1 MRYGPLF
8 PYAGARP
15 LQEYFLG
22 ANDTSSAV
30 AGYGASAYAGPG
42 SAPTAMPNGVVVPG
56 YDNYWGGV
64 EFMYCYF
71 GTSVGPWA
79 PVSIKPANNIAAF
92 PGRFVFTAAALANSA
107 NQSRPVG
114 FSIANM
120 ANGQFGWVAVSGLIP
135 ALSTASVAADT
146 PLGITGAGTLGASS
160 AGKEI
165 ENLVGVLPATTTV
178 VKSNATILANSPI
191 IQFTGN
197 NTIDG
202 IFIGCA
208 LSGTGIPANAVV
220 QTIDPDGRR
229 ITMSTGPGV
238 GGSALNA
245 TASGGISVTA
255 TYNDGTNFYN
265 IVQCNRP
272 FAQGRIT

>member
-22 ANDTSSAV
+22 ANDV
-30 AGYGASAYAGPG
+30 GNPDFGAGYNGPG
-42 SAPTAMPNGVVVPG
+42 SVPPYMPPGAIVPG
-56 YDNYWGGV
+56 FDNYFGGV
-64 EFMYCYF
+64 EFQYCYF
-71 GTSVGPWA
+71 NSSVAPWA
-79 PVSIKPANNIAAF
+79 PVTIKHSSALVA
-92 PGRFVFTAAALANSA
+92 GRIVPVASAVANSA
-107 NQSRPVG
+107 NQSRPLGVA
-114 FSIANM
+114 IASM
-120 ANGQFGWVAVSGLIP
+120 AAGQYGWVAIYGLVP
-135 ALSTASVAADT
+135 VLSTASVAADA

-178 VKSNATILANSPI
+178 VKANASVQSGSPI

-202 IFIGCA
+202 LFIGCA

-220 QTIDPDGRR
+220 QSIDPDGRR
-229 ITMSTGPGV
+229 ISMSTGPGV
-238 GGSALNA
+238 AGAALNA
-245 TASGGISVTA
+245 TASGGVSVTG

-265 IVQCNRP
+265 VVSINRP
-272 FAQGRIT
+272 FVQGRIT

>member
-22 ANDTSSAV
+22 ANDTGGGVTGTSNMTN
-30 AGYGASAYAGPG
+30 P
-42 SAPTAMPNGVVVPG
+42 PTFMPNGVIVPG
-56 YDNYWGGV
+56 FDNYWGGV
-64 EFMYCYF
+64 EFQYCLF
-71 GTSVGPWA
+71 STTVPPWT
-79 PVSIKPANNIAAF
+79 PVTITP
-92 PGRFVFTAAALANSA
+92 ALANGRFGFVAAAVANTA
-107 NQSRPVG
+107 NQSRPMG
-114 FSIANM
+114 LAIANM
-120 ANGQFGWVAVSGLIP
+120 AAGQYGWVAVTGLLP
-135 ALSTASVAADT
+135 ALSTASLAAAASI
-146 PLGITGAGTLGASS
+146 GITGAGTLGASS

-165 ENLVGVLPATTTV
+165 ENMVVILAATTTV
-178 VKSNATILANSPI
+178 VKANASLLAGSPI

-202 IFIGCA
+202 LFIGCA

-229 ITMSTGPGV
+229 VTMSTGPGV
-238 GGSALNA
+238 AGAALNA
-245 TASGGISVTA
+245 TASGGVSVTA

-265 IVQCNRP
+265 IVQANRP
-272 FAQGRIT
+272 FCQGRIT

>member
-1 MRYGPLF
+1 MRDQPLF

-22 ANDTSSAV
+22 ANDTGGGTTGTSNLTN
-30 AGYGASAYAGPG
+30 P
-42 SAPTAMPNGVVVPG
+42 PTSMPNGAIIPG
-56 YDNYWGGV
+56 FDNYWGGA
-64 EFMYCYF
+64 EFQYCLF
-71 GTSVGPWA
+71 STTVAAWA
-79 PVSIKPANNIAAF
+79 PVTIKPALAN
-92 PGRFVFTAAALANSA
+92 GRFGFVASAIANTA

-114 FSIANM
+114 IAIQQM
-120 ANGQFGWVAVSGLIP
+120 AAGQYGWAAVSGHRPVLCG
-135 ALSTASVAADT
+135 ANVATDT
-146 PLGITGAGTLGASS
+146 PLGITGAGQLGASS

-165 ENLVGVLPATTTV
+165 ENLVTVLPSTTTV
-178 VKSNATILANSPI
+178 VKNALVLAGSPI

-202 IFIGCA
+202 VFIGCA

-229 ITMSTGPGV
+229 IGMSTGPGV
-238 GGSALNA
+238 AGAALNA
-245 TASGGISVTA
+245 TASGGVAVTA

-265 IVQCNRP
+265 TVQFSRP

>member
-22 ANDTSSAV
+22 ANDLGNPDFGL
-30 AGYGASAYAGPG
+30 GYNGPG
-42 SAPTAMPNGVVVPG
+42 GVPTFMPNGVIVPG

-64 EFMYCYF
+64 EFQYCYF
-71 GTSVGPWA
+71 NSSVPAWT
-79 PVSIKPANNIAAF
+79 PVTITPALVNARYA
-92 PGRFVFTAAALANSA
+92 FTAAAVANTA
-107 NQSRPVG
+107 NQSRPLG
-114 FSIANM
+114 IAI
-120 ANGQFGWVAVSGLIP
+120 ATQAAGQWGWVAVSGLVP
-135 ALSTASVAADT
+135 ALSTASVAANT
-146 PLGITGAGTLGASS
+146 PVGITGAGTLGASS

-165 ENLVGVLPATTTV
+165 ENAVSILPATTTV
-178 VKSNATILANSPI
+178 VKNNATLLSGSPI

-202 IFIGCA
+202 LFIGCA

-220 QTIDPDGRR
+220 QTLDPDGRR
-229 ITMSTGPGV
+229 VTMSTGPGT
-238 GGSALNA
+238 GGAALNA
-245 TASGGISVTA
+245 TASGGVAVTA

-265 IVQCNRP
+265 VLQLNRP
-272 FAQGRIT
+272 FCQGRIT

>member
-22 ANDTSSAV
+22 ANDTASPAFG
-30 AGYGASAYAGPG
+30 AGYNGPG
-42 SAPTAMPNGVVVPG
+42 AAPQSMPNGVIVPG

-64 EFMYCYF
+64 EFQYCLF
-71 GTSVGPWA
+71 STTVPPWT
-79 PVSIKPANNIAAF
+79 PVTIKPALANGKF
-92 PGRFVFTAAALANSA
+92 GFVAAAVANSA
-107 NQSRPVG
+107 NQSRPLG
-114 FSIANM
+114 IAIAAM
-120 ANGQFGWVAVSGLIP
+120 AAGQYGWVAISGLVP
-135 ALSTASVAADT
+135 VLSGASIATDT
-146 PLGITGAGTLGASS
+146 PLGITAAGQLGASS

-165 ENLVGVLPATTTV
+165 ENLINVLPATTTV
-178 VKSNATILANSPI
+178 VKANATLLSGSPI

-202 IFIGCA
+202 LFIGCA

-229 ITMSTGPGV
+229 VTMSTGPGV
-238 GGSALNA
+238 AGAVLNA
-245 TASGGISVTA
+245 TQSGGVSVTG
-255 TYNDGTNFYN
+255 TYNDATNFYN
-265 IVQCNRP
+265 VVQLNRP
-272 FAQGRIT
+272 FVQGRIT